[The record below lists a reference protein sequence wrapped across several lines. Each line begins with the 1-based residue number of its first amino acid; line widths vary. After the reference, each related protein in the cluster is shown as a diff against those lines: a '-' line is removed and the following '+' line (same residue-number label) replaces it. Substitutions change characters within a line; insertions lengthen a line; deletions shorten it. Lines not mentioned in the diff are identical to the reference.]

1 MGLTWNVP
9 NDGGVKI
16 DGYFYEY
23 KRSEDSAYSAFMQPI
38 TGTKITITELVE
50 EQTYDFRV

>member
-1 MGLTWNVP
+1 VGLTWNVP

-38 TGTKITITELVE
+38 TGTKVTITELVA